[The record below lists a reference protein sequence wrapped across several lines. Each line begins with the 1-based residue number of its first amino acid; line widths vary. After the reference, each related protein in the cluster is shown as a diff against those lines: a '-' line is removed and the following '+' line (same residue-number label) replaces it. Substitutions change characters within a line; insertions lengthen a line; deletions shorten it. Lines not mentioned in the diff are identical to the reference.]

1 MSTIPSP
8 FRSKSWI
15 FQVTALAVALGMLL
29 ALSLKTQRQA
39 LNEGLPVRLPALKA
53 EFRAMK
59 QENANLQKEAADY
72 KQKYER
78 LAVRQASGDSSAS
91 GLEDTLKEAKLQAGT
106 VDAEGPGVI
115 VTLHDSPKLNPS
127 ETNKDVIE
135 NYIVHDSDIRAITN
149 ELFASGAE
157 AISVNGQRLIA
168 NSSIRCAGPVVLV
181 NSVQIGPPYV
191 IKAIGKADSLE
202 SPLKI
207 QGGVADALFLLD
219 MIEIKKESHIVVPA
233 YMGSMRF
240 SVAKPIDNSDKKR

>member
-8 FRSKSWI
+8 FRSKSWV
-15 FQVTALAVALGMLL
+15 FQVTALCLVLGMLL

-39 LNEGLPVRLPALKA
+39 MDEGLPVRLPALKA
-53 EFRAMK
+53 EFRSMK
-59 QENANLQKEAADY
+59 QENANLQKEVADY
-72 KQKYER
+72 KER
-78 LAVRQASGDSSAS
+78 FEKVAKDQAKGLSSAE

-106 VDAEGPGVI
+106 VAAQGPGII
-115 VTLHDSPKLNPS
+115 VTLHDSPKLNPA
-127 ETNKDVIE
+127 ETRQDVIE

-157 AISVNGQRLIA
+157 AISVNDQRLIA

-219 MIEIKKESHIVVPA
+219 MVEIKKETNVIVPA
-233 YMGSMRF
+233 YKGSTRF
-240 SVAKPIDNSDKKR
+240 SVAKPIDDSK